1 MFFFEKKNQK
11 TFVSCCASL
20 RGLATAYKSFLLLF
34 FKKEVLALLLPAPL
48 VAMPRLRLPQIED
61 TVRFRLLRLALLLL
75 LPSLSLA
82 GLVTWRALLA
92 DQAAVDDDLRYSVQT
107 LGQIVDAAIGRAE
120 VRLRLLAASDA
131 VQHGDVASFSE
142 LAREAAQFGAHIVL
156 SDQAGQWLVDT
167 GGGHGVK
174 PAKDAIPWN
183 VPDTRP
189 ATTWAHDEAGLPV
202 LLVTVPVMRDGQHIF
217 NLTALLRQSALQ
229 AELPQVRMPRGW
241 IGAIYDSSQH
251 TVAQSSDLA
260 HSGSQDTTLGLAAPL
275 TSGQEVVSRG
285 TLSDGNAMRFAAATS
300 RRFAIPVSVVAPKGF
315 IAQPSRLS
323 LILTATAGT
332 LLVILGV
339 LSARR
344 VASSIARPI
353 EALAVATRQLG
364 EAETLPVVPVGP
376 AEANQVAHA
385 MAAAHE
391 TLAERRAAL
400 SELNATLAARVT
412 ARTAELAAAN
422 TALEEQRTQLGLI
435 LDHMPIGVLV
445 SVPDGQ
451 ILYANPEARRLVG
464 LGDDFAASPSPK
476 MWRDGVE
483 VPLAEGA
490 PARARQGIFTERELV
505 VVERHDGARFDLE
518 VSAGPVHDSAGEVA
532 LSVTT
537 LQDVS
542 ARLEAEEAR
551 RRSQRLEAV
560 GQLTG
565 GVAHEFNNLL
575 MAIGGCI
582 DLLRPIV
589 PAGRAHTLLANAGRA
604 TDHGAQ
610 LTRQLLAFARRQNLQ
625 PEPVDLNALVTG
637 MTDLLTSTLGRS
649 VGVVADLTDGTWPA
663 LADATQLELVLLNL
677 AINARDAMPT
687 GGLLS
692 IGTGNATVGPPHRA
706 EEPPAGEYAVL
717 IVTDSGTGMA
727 PEVLAHIFEPFFTTK
742 DVGRGTGLGLPQV
755 LGVVQQLG
763 GGVAVDSVP
772 GQGTVVRVYLPRAR
786 VQPADIVGRSARKA
800 PAPPPLPAPLKGVRL
815 LLVDDDQEVRQVA
828 RAMLEAMGGMVTE
841 AAGGAEALLRLRT
854 DSDIDLVLADYT
866 MPEMTGMDLAVQIAA
881 VAPSVPIVLM
891 TGYSAAALGST
902 TPHVRAV
909 LQKPF
914 RVEQLATALRQ
925 ALGRSA
931 PEQPAEIRPA
941 GRGRA

>member
-1 MFFFEKKNQK
+1 
-11 TFVSCCASL
+11 
-20 RGLATAYKSFLLLF
+20 
-34 FKKEVLALLLPAPL
+34 
-48 VAMPRLRLPQIED
+48 MPISRWPQIED

-82 GLVTWRALLA
+82 GLVTGRALLA
-92 DQAAVDDDLRYSVQT
+92 DQAAVDDNLRYSVQT

-120 VRLRLLAASDA
+120 VRLRLLATSESL
-131 VQHGDVASFSE
+131 QRGDVASFSE
-142 LAREAAQFGAHIVL
+142 LALEAAQFGARIVL
-156 SDQAGQWLVDT
+156 SNQNGQWLVDT

-174 PAKDAIPWN
+174 PATDAIPWN
-183 VPDTRP
+183 VTDTHP

-202 LLVTVPVMRDGQHIF
+202 LLVTVPVIRDGKHIF
-217 NLTALLRQSALQ
+217 NLTASLRQSILQ
-229 AELPQVRMPRGW
+229 TELLQVRMPRGW
-241 IGAIYDSSQH
+241 GGEIYDSSQH
-251 TVAQSSDLA
+251 VVAQSTDLA
-260 HSGSQDTTLGLAAPL
+260 QYNRNEETPGPSGPL

-285 TLSDGNAMRFAAATS
+285 NLPDGTSMRFAAATS
-300 RRFAIPVSVVAPKGF
+300 RRFAIPVSVVAPNGF

-353 EALAVATRQLG
+353 EALAVATRHIG
-364 EAETLPVVPVGP
+364 EPAPLPAVPPGP
-376 AEANQVAHA
+376 AEANQVAEA
-385 MAAAHE
+385 MQAAHF

-422 TALEEQRTQLGLI
+422 IALEEQRTQLGLI

-445 SVPDGQ
+445 SAPDAQ
-451 ILYANPEARRLVG
+451 ILFANPEARRLIG
-464 LGDDFAASPSPK
+464 LGDDFAGSKPPRIWS
-476 MWRDGVE
+476 GGIE
-483 VPLAEGA
+483 VNLSDGA
-490 PARARQGIFTERELV
+490 PARARRGIVTEGELV
-505 VVERHDGARFDLE
+505 TVELEDGTRYELE
-518 VSAGPVHDSAGEVA
+518 VSAGPVRDSFGDIA

-537 LQDVS
+537 MQDVS
-542 ARLEAEEAR
+542 ARLEAEEVR

-589 PAGRAHTLLANAGRA
+589 PGGRANALLENAGRA
-604 TDHGAQ
+604 ADHGAQ

-649 VGVVADLTDGTWPA
+649 IGVVADLTAGTWPA

-677 AINARDAMPT
+677 AINARDAMPA
-687 GGLLS
+687 GGLLT
-692 IGTGNATVGPPHRA
+692 IGTGNATLGPPHRA
-706 EEPPAGEYAVL
+706 EEPPPGDYATL
-717 IVTDSGTGMA
+717 IVTDSGIGMT
-727 PEVLAHIFEPFFTTK
+727 PEVLARIFEPFFTTK

-763 GGVAVDSVP
+763 GGLSVDSVP
-772 GQGTVVRVYLPRAR
+772 GQGTVFRVYLPRAR
-786 VQPADIVGRSARKA
+786 TQPTETVGR
-800 PAPPPLPAPLKGVRL
+800 PPRRAAAQPPHPAPLKDVRL

-841 AAGGAEALLRLRT
+841 AACGAEALLRLRT

-866 MPEMTGMDLAVQIAA
+866 MPEMTGMDLAAEIA
-881 VAPSVPIVLM
+881 VIAPQVPIVLM
-891 TGYSAAALGST
+891 TGYSAAALGAT
-902 TPHVRAV
+902 TPHVCAV

-914 RVEQLATALRQ
+914 RVEQLALALRQ
-925 ALGRSA
+925 ALDRA
-931 PEQPAEIRPA
+931 AQAAQAETA
-941 GRGRA
+941 SRGHA

>member
-1 MFFFEKKNQK
+1 MPK
-11 TFVSCCASL
+11 L
-20 RGLATAYKSFLLLF
+20 RW
-34 FKKEVLALLLPAPL
+34 PH
-48 VAMPRLRLPQIED
+48 IED

-82 GLVTWRALLA
+82 GLVTGRALLA
-92 DQAAVDDDLRYSVQT
+92 DQAAVGDTLRISVQT
-107 LGQIVDAAIGRAE
+107 LAQVVDNAVGRTAE
-120 VRLRLLAASDA
+120 RLRLLAASPSL
-131 VQHGDVASFSE
+131 QRGDIAAFTQ
-142 LAREAAQFGAHIVL
+142 LAQEAAEFGARIVL
-156 SDQAGQWLVDT
+156 TDPQGHTALDT
-167 GGGHGVK
+167 GFPPGG
-174 PAKDAIPWN
+174 AI
-183 VPDTRP
+183 VPPVSESR
-189 ATTWAHDEAGLPV
+189 DEAGLVTGWAHEAAGQP
-202 LLVTVPVMRDGQHIF
+202 LLMLTVPVLRGGQKIYR
-217 NLTALLRQSALQ
+217 LTAVLDEAALQ
-229 AELPQVRMPRGW
+229 AELPNVTMPRGW
-241 IGAIYDSSQH
+241 IGAVYDSSLR
-251 TVAQSSDLA
+251 VVVR
-260 HSGSQDTTLGLAAPL
+260 SGGLERIGDRAAAPAL
-275 TSGQEVVSRG
+275 AGPLASGQEFLGAGNS
-285 TLSDGNAMRFAAATS
+285 LDGKWMRFATATS
-300 RRFAIPVSVVAPKGF
+300 PRFAISVSVVAPEGF
-315 IAQPSRLS
+315 ITQPSRLS

-353 EALAVATRQLG
+353 EALAVATRHIG
-364 EAETLPVVPVGP
+364 EPAPLPAVPPGP
-376 AEANQVAHA
+376 AEANQVAKA
-385 MAAAHE
+385 MQTAHG

-400 SELNATLAARVT
+400 SELNATLAARVA

-445 SVPDGQ
+445 SAPDGQ
-451 ILYANPEARRLVG
+451 VLYANPEARRLVG
-464 LGDDFAASPSPK
+464 LGDDFAASPPPRI
-476 MWRDGVE
+476 WCDG
-483 VPLAEGA
+483 AEIKLEDGA
-490 PARARQGIFTERELV
+490 PARARRGIITEGELV
-505 VVERHDGARFDLE
+505 TVELADGTRFELE
-518 VSAGPVHDSAGEVA
+518 VSAGPVRDSSGDIA

-537 LQDVS
+537 MQDVS

-589 PAGRAHTLLANAGRA
+589 PAGRAHTLLENAGRA

-649 VGVVADLTDGTWPA
+649 IGVVADLTAGTWPA

-677 AINARDAMPT
+677 AINARDAMPA
-687 GGLLS
+687 GGLLT
-692 IGTGNATVGPPHRA
+692 IGTGNATLGAPHRA
-706 EEPPAGEYAVL
+706 EEPPAGDYAML
-717 IVTDSGTGMA
+717 IVSDSGTGMT
-727 PEVLAHIFEPFFTTK
+727 PEVMAHIFEPFFTTK

-763 GGVAVDSVP
+763 GGVAVDSALGRGSVF
-772 GQGTVVRVYLPRAR
+772 RVYLPRAR
-786 VQPADIVGRSARKA
+786 VQPAQTAGGATRRAA
-800 PAPPPLPAPLKGVRL
+800 AQMLQPAPLKGLRL

-881 VAPSVPIVLM
+881 VAPLVPIVLM
-891 TGYSAAALGST
+891 TGYSAASLGAT
-902 TPHVRAV
+902 RPHVRAV

-914 RVEQLATALRQ
+914 RVEQLAAALRQ
-925 ALGRSA
+925 ALQRPTEA
-931 PEQPAEIRPA
+931 TEIR
-941 GRGRA
+941 GRGPA

>member
-1 MFFFEKKNQK
+1 
-11 TFVSCCASL
+11 
-20 RGLATAYKSFLLLF
+20 
-34 FKKEVLALLLPAPL
+34 
-48 VAMPRLRLPQIED
+48 MPKPRWPQIED

-82 GLVTWRALLA
+82 GLVTGRALLA
-92 DQAAVDDDLRYSVQT
+92 DLTAVDDNLRYSVQT

-131 VQHGDVASFSE
+131 LQRGDVASFSE
-142 LAREAAQFGAHIVL
+142 LAREASQFGAHIVL
-156 SDQAGQWLVDT
+156 SDRAGKWLVDT

-174 PAKDAIPWN
+174 PAADAIPWN
-183 VPDTRP
+183 LPETRP

-202 LLVTVPVMRDGQHIF
+202 LLVTVPVMRGGEHIF
-217 NLTALLRQSALQ
+217 NLTASLRQSALQ

-241 IGAIYDSSQH
+241 GGAIYDSAQH
-251 TVAQSSDLA
+251 VVAQSSELT
-260 HSGSQDTTLGLAAPL
+260 HFNLSDTSLGLAGPL
-275 TSGQEVVSRG
+275 ASGQEVVSRG
-285 TLSDGNAMRFAAATS
+285 KLPDGTAMRFAAATS

-323 LILTATAGT
+323 LILTAIAGT

-353 EALAVATRQLG
+353 EALAVATRHIG
-364 EAETLPVVPVGP
+364 EPAPLPAVPPGP
-376 AEANQVAHA
+376 AEANQVAEA
-385 MAAAHE
+385 MQAAHS

-445 SVPDGQ
+445 SAPDGQ
-451 ILYANPEARRLVG
+451 VLYANPEARRLVG
-464 LGDDFAASPSPK
+464 LGDDFAASPSPRI
-476 MWRDGVE
+476 WCDGVE
-483 VPLAEGA
+483 VQLADGA
-490 PARARQGIFTERELV
+490 PARARRGIVTEGELIT
-505 VVERHDGARFDLE
+505 VELSDGTRFELE
-518 VSAGPVHDSAGEVA
+518 VSAGPVRDSFGDIA

-537 LQDVS
+537 MQDVS

-582 DLLRPIV
+582 DLLRPMV
-589 PAGRAHTLLANAGRA
+589 PGGRAHALLENAGRA

-637 MTDLLTSTLGRS
+637 MTDLLTSTLGRTI
-649 VGVVADLTDGTWPA
+649 GVVAALTAGTWPA

-677 AINARDAMPT
+677 AINARDAMPA
-687 GGLLS
+687 GGLLT
-692 IGTGNATVGPPHRA
+692 IGTGNATLGPPHRA
-706 EEPPAGEYAVL
+706 EEPSAGDYAML

-763 GGVAVDSVP
+763 GGVAVDSAP
-772 GQGTVVRVYLPRAR
+772 GQGTVFRVYLPRAR
-786 VQPADIVGRSARKA
+786 EQPASTAVRAAGRVPA
-800 PAPPPLPAPLKGVRL
+800 PAPPPAPLKDVRL

-841 AAGGAEALLRLRT
+841 AAGGAEALLLLRT

-866 MPEMTGMDLAVQIAA
+866 MPEMTGMDMAAQMAAIA
-881 VAPSVPIVLM
+881 PLVPIVLM
-891 TGYSAAALGST
+891 TGYSAAALGAT
-902 TPHVRAV
+902 TPHVCAV

-914 RVEQLATALRQ
+914 RVEQLALALRQ
-925 ALGRSA
+925 ALDRA
-931 PEQPAEIRPA
+931 VPA
-941 GRGRA
+941 GETKTRSRGQA